1 MDISA
6 GSMELYRMGFLDGF
20 RMALRGE
27 KPSDDNT
34 DIGRSEVHENI
45 AQGEKMYISG
55 YDDSTFI
62 TVVQNSQGKR
72 IRFSKKAAQML
83 GEYDRADIY
92 VRNGNIYIY
101 PTNEG
106 QYAISR
112 APSSG
117 CVTICCSS
125 VIDEISA
132 DGNRY
137 RIEQRDNHL
146 IAVKAA

>member
-20 RMALRGE
+20 QMALNGHGKMGRIEPKE
-27 KPSDDNT
+27 KRQPEDPTEQTYVVGNDP
-34 DIGRSEVHENI
+34 D
-45 AQGEKMYISG
+45 
-55 YDDSTFI
+55 TFL
-62 TVVQNSQGKR
+62 TVIQNSQGKR

-101 PTNEG
+101 PTKEG
-106 QYAISR
+106 QYTISR